1 MMMNSS
7 EIDHIAIFNTL
18 VGILSLFF
26 GAYSAIDI
34 YQKKKLSKG
43 FYSGIVSEHIQSLK
57 KNQGFSF

>member
-34 YQKKKLSKG
+34 YQKKSFQKVFIVELYQNISRLKEESK
-43 FYSGIVSEHIQSLK
+43 F
-57 KNQGFSF
+57 